1 MKQTAVEWL
10 YEKHL
15 NFDFNVSR
23 GLFVAAE
30 ELERELILEAFLE
43 GNKMKREASEK
54 DAQQYYNETFNTNEK

>member
-23 GLFVAAE
+23 GLFVGAE

-43 GNKMKREASEK
+43 GNRMKGKASET
-54 DAQQYYNETFNTNEK
+54 DAQQYFNKTFRQEK